1 MMNKNNN
8 TLGFMIGEDIYVE
21 FDTENMVEED
31 SDGNLFVN
39 THVYRVVESDDGS
52 LDKEKVPYDEM
63 SEEVMEKVETAVNSF
78 LSEAIRRGI
87 EEDGYGDELF
97 ADSDVDEI
105 EVESDTSA
113 DTENK
118 T

>member
-1 MMNKNNN
+1 MMDKSKD

-21 FDTENMVEED
+21 FDMENMVEED
-31 SDGNLFVN
+31 ENGNLFVN

-52 LDKEKVPYDEM
+52 IDREKVPYDEM
-63 SEEVMEKVETAVNSF
+63 SDEVMEKVETAVNTF

-105 EVESDTSA
+105 EVGSDTSA
-113 DTENK
+113 DTENN

>member
-1 MMNKNNN
+1 MMDKNNN

-39 THVYRVVESDDGS
+39 THVYRVVESNDGS

-63 SEEVMEKVETAVNSF
+63 SEEVMEKVETAVNTF

-97 ADSDVDEI
+97 TDSDVDEI
-105 EVESDTSA
+105 EVDPSA